1 MGSNNWEIRHAMTE
15 RLVSDMSVLFH
26 FDYLEV
32 KIEMKDMLMYVYIVR
47 MCPYPE
53 KRESV
58 SMMLY
63 VDLLVSLCLGSM
75 KSCP

>member
-15 RLVSDMSVLFH
+15 RLVSGMSVLFH

-53 KRESV
+53 KVLIQRKESRFQ
-58 SMMLY
+58 
-63 VDLLVSLCLGSM
+63 
-75 KSCP
+75 